1 MRLFAPLALAL
12 LVACGG
18 EEATTT
24 EAAPEPAPAPAPA
37 PEPAPEAEPEP
48 AEFDAA
54 AAFTTTCATCH
65 GEGGAGDGVAG
76 AALDP
81 KPANFTDAAFHA
93 ERDDAAIAKAIKE
106 GGPAVGKSPLMAPF
120 GAQFDDSQIDGLV
133 AHVRSFNPDG
143 GGDAGAEG
151 GDAPAEGEAAPAP
164 GGDAPADGPAKGG
177 KGGKAGKAG
186 G

>member
-18 EEATTT
+18 EEASTTT
-24 EAAPEPAPAPAPA
+24 EAAPEPAPAPAAEPA
-37 PEPAPEAEPEP
+37 PEPEP
-48 AEFDAA
+48 AAFDAA
-54 AAFTTTCATCH
+54 SAYGTSCGSCH

-81 KPANFTDAAFHA
+81 KPANFTDPAFHA
-93 ERDDAAIAKAIKE
+93 ERDDATIAKAIKE

-120 GAQFDDSQIDGLV
+120 GASFDDSQIDQLV
-133 AHVRSFNPDG
+133 AHIRGFNPDG
-143 GGDAGAEG
+143 GGDAPA
-151 GDAPAEGEAAPAP
+151 GDAPAADGPPAP
-164 GGDAPADGPAKGG
+164 GGDAPADGGPAKGG